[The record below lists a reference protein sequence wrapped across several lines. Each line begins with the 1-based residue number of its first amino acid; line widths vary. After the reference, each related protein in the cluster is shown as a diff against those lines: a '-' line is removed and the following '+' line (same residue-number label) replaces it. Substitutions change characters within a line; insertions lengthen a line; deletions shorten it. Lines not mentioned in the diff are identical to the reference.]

1 MNKSVLLAA
10 LLLFAALT
18 GAGSSPEYD
27 PATTHVAIVPLV
39 NASEEKWEKLKERQV
54 TKGNEVLREVFL
66 KRGFQVIDQAVI
78 ADAMHRLDIDLSDEE
93 QQKRETLYRLGNEV
107 KANLIVFAL
116 ITGTEQKVR
125 DLISHAGNVPVSV
138 GPVPPIDDITKKVLA
153 PFIPARREGNA
164 KLKLWLLDVQKQK
177 AILTAKTAQGRSIG
191 GYFAF
196 LDKGSKR
203 QVMAVG
209 DALQLLL
216 KDFLKPYPV
225 RK

>member
-1 MNKSVLLAA
+1 MKTLWLILILAA
-10 LLLFAALT
+10 SAFVF
-18 GAGSSPEYD
+18 GAGAPEYD
-27 PATTHVAIVPLV
+27 PATTHVAIIPLV
-39 NASEEKWEKLKERQV
+39 NASEEKWEELKEKQAIR
-54 TKGNEVLREVFL
+54 GNEVLREAFL
-66 KRGFQVIDQAVI
+66 KRGFQVIDQATI

-107 KANLIVFAL
+107 NANLIVFAL

-125 DLISHAGNVPVSV
+125 DLISYQIPPVVSV
-138 GPVPPIDDITKKVLA
+138 GPIPPLDSITKKVIE

-177 AILTAKTAQGRSIG
+177 PILTAKTAQGRSIG

-203 QVMAVG
+203 QIKAVG

-216 KDFLKPYPV
+216 KDFFKPYPIH
-225 RK
+225 K

>member
-1 MNKSVLLAA
+1 MKGLWLSIIILLAA
-10 LLLFAALT
+10 SAFS
-18 GAGSSPEYD
+18 GGSPEYD
-27 PATTHVAIVPLV
+27 PATTHIAIIPLV
-39 NASEEKWEKLKERQV
+39 NASEEKWEVLKEKQV
-54 TKGNEVLREVFL
+54 TMGNEVLRAAFI
-66 KRGFQVIDQAVI
+66 KRGFQVIDQATI

-93 QQKRETLYRLGNEV
+93 QQKRDTLYRLGNEV

-125 DLISHAGNVPVSV
+125 DLISYVEPPVVSI

-164 KLKLWLLDVQKQK
+164 KIKLWLLDVQKEK

-203 QVMAVG
+203 QVKAVG

-216 KDFLKPYPV
+216 KDFFKPYPIP
-225 RK
+225 K